1 MNILI
6 TGTNGY
12 IGKSL
17 CYNLKEHNI
26 TIINR
31 KICDLTD
38 SKQVNEFFK
47 DKNFDVVIHCAVVG
61 GSRLEKDDNSVFVNN
76 IKMFDNLISNESKY
90 KKLIHFGS
98 GAQHTPDNP
107 YGLSKKLIA
116 DMINEKPNFYNI
128 TIYGLFDENE
138 WDTRFI
144 KSNIRR
150 CMNDEPMVIHKDKY
164 MDFFHMKD
172 LIELVKVYINND
184 NRHKSIECK
193 YEETYRLTHIAEMI
207 AMILG
212 KTSKMKLIEEGL
224 DKPYMSNSKSFI
236 AGSFKDR
243 LKETINKLNGKN

>member
-1 MNILI
+1 
-6 TGTNGY
+6 
-12 IGKSL
+12 
-17 CYNLKEHNI
+17 
-26 TIINR
+26 
-31 KICDLTD
+31 
-38 SKQVNEFFK
+38 
-47 DKNFDVVIHCAVVG
+47 
-61 GSRLEKDDNSVFVNN
+61 
-76 IKMFDNLISNESKY
+76 
-90 KKLIHFGS
+90 
-98 GAQHTPDNP
+98 
-107 YGLSKKLIA
+107 
-116 DMINEKPNFYNI
+116 
-128 TIYGLFDENE
+128 
-138 WDTRFI
+138 
-144 KSNIRR
+144 
-150 CMNDEPMVIHKDKY
+150 MVIHKDKY